1 MARMTY
7 VVRDG
12 KLVEKHLAAPL
23 ASNGAPAI
31 LADIAPF
38 VSSIDGSVI
47 TGRASLRAH
56 CKQHGV
62 VMTADLSGLPPKP
75 MNQEYKIPEAERRA
89 TREFIAHQLNT
100 RRN

>member
-1 MARMTY
+1 MSRTTY
-7 VVRDG
+7 VMRDG

-23 ASNGAPAI
+23 ASNGAPAV
-31 LADIAPF
+31 LGDIEPF

-47 TGRASLRAH
+47 TGRAALRAH

-62 VMTADLSGLPPKP
+62 VLTADLKGLPPKP
-75 MNQEYKIPEAERRA
+75 MNQEYKIPEEQRRA
-89 TREFIAHQLNT
+89 TREYIAHQLNT

>member
-1 MARMTY
+1 MPRTTY
-7 VVRDG
+7 VMRDG

-23 ASNGAPAI
+23 AGNSAPTV
-31 LADIAPF
+31 LGDIEPF

-47 TGRASLRAH
+47 TGRAALRAH

-62 VMTADLSGLPPKP
+62 VLTADLKGLPPKP
-75 MNQEYKIPEAERRA
+75 MNQEYKIPEEQRRA
-89 TREFIAHQLNT
+89 TREYIAHQLNT